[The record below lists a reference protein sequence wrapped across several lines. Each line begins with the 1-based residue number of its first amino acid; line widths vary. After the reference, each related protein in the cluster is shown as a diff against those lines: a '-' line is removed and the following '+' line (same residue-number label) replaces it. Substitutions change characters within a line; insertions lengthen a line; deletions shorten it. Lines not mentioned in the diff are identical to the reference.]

1 MTKRVSQLLK
11 QLNVGLDTLNQE
23 LIHMQ
28 YPQVNLNTKLSDL
41 DCAFL
46 SDYFMSKEMTALTN
60 AYMEVARCRKELAG
74 FFLHSFKPIE
84 HLGEIEKMLYF
95 KWIIGYGHEFL
106 SFQLLFPNAFSLEYS
121 EDIFEKMYK
130 WYDEWKSKS
139 DYDREKEED
148 EALDKFID
156 DDTPPE
162 RPKKICPDEETAIM
176 SALKHGYGDV
186 FGVEDNTQ

>member
-1 MTKRVSQLLK
+1 
-11 QLNVGLDTLNQE
+11 
-23 LIHMQ
+23 
-28 YPQVNLNTKLSDL
+28 
-41 DCAFL
+41 
-46 SDYFMSKEMTALTN
+46 
-60 AYMEVARCRKELAG
+60 
-74 FFLHSFKPIE
+74 
-84 HLGEIEKMLYF
+84 LGEIEKMLYF

-186 FGVEDNTQ
+186 FGF

>member
-60 AYMEVARCRKELAG
+60 AYMEVARCRKELDG

>member
-23 LIHMQ
+23 LIRMQ
-28 YPQVNLNTKLSDL
+28 YPQVNLNTKLSDF

-46 SDYFMSKEMTALTN
+46 LDYFMSKEMTALTN
-60 AYMEVARCRKELAG
+60 AYLEVAKCRKELDG

-95 KWIIGYGHEFL
+95 KWIIGYGHKFL

-130 WYDEWKSKS
+130 WYDEWRSKS
-139 DYDREKEED
+139 DYDKEKEED
-148 EALDKFID
+148 EALDKIID
-156 DDTPPE
+156 NDTPPD
-162 RPKKICPDEETAIM
+162 RPTVIRPDEETAIM
-176 SALKHGYGDV
+176 SALKYGYGDA
-186 FGVEDNTQ
+186 FGF